1 MPLDSAYSTTTPPAS
16 ATAPNLGATAGIG
29 VRAPH
34 YRQILNER
42 PAFGWFEMHSENFFG
57 AGGQPLW
64 FLEKIRAHYPCSLHG
79 VGLSLGSV
87 DPLDQGHMQKL
98 KALAERVQPALV
110 SDHICWGRVDGR
122 HLNDLLPLPYTEEA
136 LDHMV
141 TRVGQAQE
149 FLGRQILVENVSAY
163 LQYRHSSIPEWE
175 FVAELAR
182 RSGCG
187 ILLDINNIY
196 VNAVNHGFD
205 PLVYLR
211 AIPAHAVQEMHLAGF
226 DRGEHCLIDTHGK
239 PVHDEVWTLY
249 RIAVEL
255 IGAKPTL
262 IEWDTDIPALE
273 ILLDQARQAQ
283 GILHD
288 VGTKLSRRAA

>member
-1 MPLDSAYSTTTPPAS
+1 MPDSAPTPELGL
-16 ATAPNLGATAGIG
+16 APNTPRHIEARAGIG
-29 VRAPH
+29 LRAPH
-34 YRQILNER
+34 YRRVLDEK
-42 PAFGWFEMHSENFFG
+42 PAFGWFEVHSENFFG

-64 FLEKIRAHYPCSLHG
+64 FLDRIGANYPCSLHG

-87 DPLDQGHMQKL
+87 DALDSTHLQKL
-98 KALAERVQPALV
+98 KALAARVQPALI
-110 SDHICWGRVDGR
+110 SDHICWGRIDSR

-136 LDHMV
+136 LDHLCA
-141 TRVGQAQE
+141 RIGQAQE
-149 FLGRQILVENVSAY
+149 FLGRQILVENVSSY
-163 LQYRHSSIPEWE
+163 FRYRHSTIPEWE

-211 AIPAHAVQEMHLAGF
+211 AIPAAAVQEIHLAGF
-226 DRGEHCLIDTHGK
+226 DRGAHCLIDTHGN
-239 PVHDEVWTLY
+239 PVHDAVWTLY
-249 RIAVEL
+249 RIAVQT

-262 IEWDTDIPALE
+262 IEWDTDIPSLE
-273 ILLDQARQAQ
+273 VLLGEARKAQDVLDQFHAQ
-283 GILHD
+283 
-288 VGTKLSRRAA
+288 TSRRSA